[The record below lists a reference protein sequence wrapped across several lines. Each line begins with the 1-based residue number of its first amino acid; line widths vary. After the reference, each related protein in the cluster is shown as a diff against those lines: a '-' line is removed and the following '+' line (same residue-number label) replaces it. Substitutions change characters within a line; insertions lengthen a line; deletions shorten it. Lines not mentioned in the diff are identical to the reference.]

1 MSEDKAKTEE
11 YMQKLE
17 AYEKEQ
23 EKAAKLFNPKE
34 LAKKASEIRETRHPT
49 LGIIRYG
56 MIQYKDMA
64 ELAKH
69 GESREELTI
78 TMLWKM
84 LQKAQ
89 PDLTREEVANLP
101 FDVAAEL
108 LRLFFK
114 EAGFL
119 ATAGK
124 TFTGG

>member
-1 MSEDKAKTEE
+1 MSEDKEKE
-11 YMQKLE
+11 YMCKLE
-17 AYEKEQ
+17 AYEREQ
-23 EKAAKLFNPKE
+23 EKVAKLFNAKE
-34 LAKKASEIRETRHPT
+34 LARKASEIRELNHPT
-49 LGIIRYG
+49 LGLIRYG

-64 ELAKH
+64 DLGKY

-108 LRLFFK
+108 LRLIFK

-119 ATAGK
+119 AAAGT
-124 TFTGG
+124 TFTSG